1 MESGRII
8 LRRWNEDDAQS
19 LFKYASDPEVGPLAG
34 WPPHK
39 SIEESRTVIRDV
51 FTNDETW
58 AIELKETGEA
68 IGCMGYFSCGK
79 SNIPIGENDCE
90 VGYWVARPFWNMG
103 ICTEAL
109 TLMLDYCFE
118 RKKFSLVW
126 ADHFV
131 GNPASGRVM
140 TKCGFEDTGLTN
152 YCSNLLGGDSQMVR
166 IYNLTPEK
174 WKKIKSL

>member
-1 MESGRII
+1 MESERIR
-8 LRRWNEDDAQS
+8 LRRWNEDDAAI
-19 LFKYASDPEVGPLAG
+19 LFKYASDPELGPLAG

-39 SIEESRTVIRDV
+39 SIEESRIVIRDI

-68 IGCMGYFSCGK
+68 IGCMGYFSFGK
-79 SNIPIGENDCE
+79 SNIQIGENDCE
-90 VGYWVARPFWNMG
+90 VGYWVARPFWNQG

-109 TLMLDYCFE
+109 SLMLEYCFE
-118 RKKFSLVW
+118 VKKFNLVW

-140 TKCGFEDTGLTN
+140 QKCGFEYTGKTN
-152 YCSNLLGGDSQMVR
+152 FCSHLLGGDSEMVK